1 MSVTALTSHVDM
13 CPYVTSAGLAHHSFS
28 ATGRLPMSSC
38 PGDELSR
45 RRAVQ
50 GGSSG
55 MGGAGHLA
63 IIAASPANS
72 KLRPERTSATA
83 NSICT
88 RRVEGGRGGVSLLT

>member
-45 RRAVQ
+45 AAV
-50 GGSSG
+50 
-55 MGGAGHLA
+55 AEW
-63 IIAASPANS
+63 AA
-72 KLRPERTSATA
+72 
-83 NSICT
+83 
-88 RRVEGGRGGVSLLT
+88 RGISRL